1 VTDPNIEDTVVA
13 DGVPNIDEV
22 LLIGFPKIDDEV
34 VVDEAPKIEGAVLVL
49 LGDPNIEETLVV
61 LVVAPKMEGAIV
73 VLVGVLKI
81 EGAQVV
87 FVGVLKIEGALSV
100 IVGVLKIE
108 GALVLFVGVLKI
120 DGWLVV
126 IVEFPKILVVLV
138 ELIGVPNIEIFVVG
152 ISKICEL
159 LSVTGNFGDSSF
171 SGVIGSDIIGVGLSE
186 TWEVVSVTLLS
197 TVVDIAL
204 KSSAVLTVPK
214 LDDTAEESNGSL
226 TIGTAFGGCEKL
238 NDAVTVV
245 VGMEVKEDL
254 VSDSVI
260 FKTLSLDVLK
270 LNVENDAV
278 SGFVGFELN
287 LNVVNV
293 ESFSGTVS
301 CLFFDLFSAPNPENT
316 LEDSEG
322 FGVSKLNGI
331 SFGLSILFLIESA
344 KSKFIVPVDFCTVVS
359 DFAVDTWEKLN
370 GIFSFASVVPEIISK
385 VDLLDTIL
393 LELLKF
399 IGVAVNDFKLK
410 STGSLVETAVV
421 ALFANNGLTELK
433 IIGSLVKA
441 L

>member
-1 VTDPNIEDTVVA
+1 
-13 DGVPNIDEV
+13 
-22 LLIGFPKIDDEV
+22 
-34 VVDEAPKIEGAVLVL
+34 L

-61 LVVAPKMEGAIV
+61 LVVAPKMEV

-108 GALVLFVGVLKI
+108 GALVLLVGVLKI
-120 DGWLVV
+120 DAWLVV

-138 ELIGVPNIEIFVVG
+138 ELIGVPNIEVFVVG

-159 LSVTGNFGDSSF
+159 LAVTGNFGDSSF

-214 LDDTAEESNGSL
+214 LDDTVEESTGSL
-226 TIGTAFGGCEKL
+226 TIGTVFCGCEKL
-238 NDAVTVV
+238 NDTVTVV
-245 VGMEVKEDL
+245 VGMEVEEDL
-254 VSDSVI
+254 VSDSVV

-278 SGFVGFELN
+278 PGFVGFELN

-293 ESFSGTVS
+293 ASFSGTVS
-301 CLFFDLFSAPNPENT
+301 CLFFDLFSAPNPENI

-322 FGVSKLNGI
+322 FGVSKFNGI
-331 SFGLSILFLIESA
+331 SFGLSILFLIEPA
-344 KSKFIVPVDFCTVVS
+344 KSKFTVPVRLVFCTVVS
-359 DFAVDTWEKLN
+359 DFVVDTWEKLN

-385 VDLLDTIL
+385 VELLDTIL

-410 STGSLVETAVV
+410 STGSLVETAVLV
-421 ALFANNGLTELK
+421 TLLANNGLTELK
-433 IIGSLVKA
+433 TIGSLVKA